1 MFNSENHY
9 QKKMKK
15 LLLMIIISKDIFT
28 LLIKNYLSIH
38 IAIPMPPPIQRVAK
52 PFFTSRLIIS

>member
-9 QKKMKK
+9 QKLYRK
-15 LLLMIIISKDIFT
+15 LLLMIIISKDI
-28 LLIKNYLSIH
+28 LSMNKDYLSTHKAMPI
-38 IAIPMPPPIQRVAK
+38 PPPIQRVAK

>member
-9 QKKMKK
+9 QKKMRK
-15 LLLMIIISKDIFT
+15 LLLMIIVSKDI
-28 LLIKNYLSIH
+28 LIINKNYLSIH

-52 PFFTSRLIIS
+52 PF